1 MRRHRHLAFYWS
13 PVFIYCFFIFLQS
26 SFPASES
33 IPDLRF
39 MDKLL
44 HFLAYALLSAMILR
58 ALRRHY
64 ETSRFVLAMVLSIGL
79 SALYGISDEFHQ
91 SFVPSRSADMAD
103 VLADLLGSL
112 FGVFVYR
119 YILNRYF
126 SSYPYHSGL
135 DKIANYI

>member
-1 MRRHRHLAFYWS
+1 MRRHRHLTIYWF
-13 PVFIYCFFIFLQS
+13 PVFIYCFLIFLQS

-44 HFLAYALLSAMILR
+44 HFFAYALLSAMILR

-64 ETSRFVLAMVLSIGL
+64 EDNRFALAMMLSIGL
-79 SALYGISDEFHQ
+79 SVLYGISDEFHQ
-91 SFVPSRSADMAD
+91 SFVPSRSADSAD
-103 VLADLLGSL
+103 VLADLLGSI
-112 FGVFVYR
+112 FGVFLYR
-119 YILNRYF
+119 YALGRYF

-135 DKIANYI
+135 DKIAKYI